1 MSPVKGRFARGAGYA
16 RRPLVSQGVDHLPD
30 GRERQVILLSFDI
43 LNQRQCNEIM
53 MLQAQGVS
61 FSYPEL
67 PLFRAL
73 DLTVEPGVTLVTG
86 ERGKSTLLRLLA
98 GDLAPQAGWIAAGGV
113 RQDLDPVAYRNQVFW
128 IEPATNAH
136 DQRSPREFFGSLAAG
151 ALRLN
156 VGVAE
161 EVAVRLGLEPHLDK
175 AIYMLSAGSRR
186 KVWMSAAFASA
197 APVVLIDDLFA
208 ALDRPSIEALSGLL
222 AAQARRNE
230 RAWLVAHYDI
240 PHGVPLRATI
250 DLDAL
255 AGGQVDKR
263 TGG

>member
-1 MSPVKGRFARGAGYA
+1 M
-16 RRPLVSQGVDHLPD
+16 DHLPD
-30 GRERQVILLSFDI
+30 GRERQVILLSFDTM
-43 LNQRQCNEIM
+43 NHKQGNEIM
-53 MLQAQGVS
+53 LLQARGIA
-61 FSYPEL
+61 FSYPGL
-67 PLFRAL
+67 PIFRTL
-73 DLTVEPGVTLVTG
+73 DLLVAPGISLVTG

-98 GDLAPQAGWIAAGGV
+98 GDLVPQAGWIAAGGV
-113 RQDLDPVAYRNQVFW
+113 RQDLDPVAYRDQVFW

-136 DQRSPREFFGSLAAG
+136 DQRTPREFFGSLAAG
-151 ALRLN
+151 AQRLD

-175 AIYMLSAGSRR
+175 AIFMLSAGSRR

-222 AAQARRNE
+222 AAQARSNE

-240 PHGVPLRATI
+240 PNGVPLRATI

-255 AGGQVDKR
+255 AGGQDD
-263 TGG
+263 